1 MILCDVNVL
10 LYAFRADS
18 VRHDE
23 YRAWLIERLTAPENL
38 GVSEMVLSAMIRIS
52 THPRV
57 FHYPSTLA
65 EALSF
70 AEAIRA
76 RPNAIPVTPGPRHW
90 GIFRDLCE
98 RSEAKGN
105 LIPDA
110 YFAAL
115 AIEWGCEWI
124 TTDRDYARFPGLKW
138 AHPLGGS

>member
-1 MILCDVNVL
+1 VILCDVNVL

-18 VRHDE
+18 ARHHE
-23 YRAWLIERLTAPENL
+23 YRAWLIERLTAPENV
-38 GVSEMVLSAMIRIS
+38 GVSEIALSAMIRIA

-65 EALSF
+65 EAFAF

-76 RPNAIPVTPGPRHW
+76 RPNAIPVVPGPRHW

-105 LIPDA
+105 LIPDT

-115 AIEWGCEWI
+115 AMEWSCEWI